1 MKFQESCKARLPFFR
16 AVSRVN
22 ELEKKENA
30 IDGLTED
37 NVFVKKDSHM
47 IRMKIK

>member
-1 MKFQESCKARLPFFR
+1 MKFRESCRARLPFFR

-22 ELEKKENA
+22 ELEKKGNT
-30 IDGLTED
+30 IGGLQED
-37 NVFVKKDSHM
+37 NVFVKKDNQM